1 MTILEASAL
10 QVEGS
15 AAATGRN
22 ARAPAAR
29 PTQWSF
35 RRVRAR
41 ERPQVE
47 DFIRRRFVR
56 AYRARLAKLMP
67 ALMALYR
74 GAEIAAACGLR
85 HAAGER
91 LLLETYLDDPVEV
104 ALSASAGTRVNRH
117 DILEVG
123 NLAVARAGYARR
135 LIIHLTHHLH
145 AGGPTWVVFT
155 AVPALRNSFLS
166 LGIPL
171 IMLAAADGARLDP
184 AARAEWGSYYE
195 QSPQVTAV
203 NVGAAFETLCEAA
216 CTR

>member
-1 MTILEASAL
+1 M
-10 QVEGS
+10 
-15 AAATGRN
+15 
-22 ARAPAAR
+22 PAAR
-29 PTQWSF
+29 QPQWSF

-41 ERPQVE
+41 ERPHVE
-47 DFIRRRFVR
+47 EFIRRRFAR
-56 AYRARLAKLMP
+56 AYRARLSRLMP
-67 ALMALYR
+67 ALMVLFR

-91 LLLETYLDDPVEV
+91 LMLETYLDDPVEDV
-104 ALSASAGTRVNRH
+104 LSASAETAVDRH

-145 AGGPTWVVFT
+145 AGGPAWVVFT
-155 AVPALRNSFLS
+155 AVPALCNSFLG

-171 IMLAAADGARLDP
+171 IMLAAADGARLD
-184 AARAEWGSYYE
+184 AAVRAEWGSYYE

>member
-1 MTILEASAL
+1 MSILEVSAL
-10 QVEGS
+10 QFERG
-15 AAATGRN
+15 AAADGRS
-22 ARAPAAR
+22 ARTPAGLQ
-29 PTQWSF
+29 PQWSF

-41 ERPQVE
+41 ERLHIE
-47 DFIRRRFVR
+47 EFIRHRFAC
-56 AYRARLAKLMP
+56 AYRARLSRLMP

-74 GAEIAAACGLR
+74 GVEIAAACGLR

-91 LLLETYLDDPVEV
+91 LMLESYLDDPVEDV
-104 ALSASAGTRVNRH
+104 LSASADAVVGRH

-145 AGGPTWVVFT
+145 AGGPAWVVFT
-155 AVPALRNSFLS
+155 AVPALRNSFLG

-171 IMLAAADGARLDP
+171 IMLAAADGARLDA
-184 AARAEWGSYYE
+184 AAREEWGSYYK

>member
-15 AAATGRN
+15 AFSASRTV
-22 ARAPAAR
+22 RAPAAR
-29 PTQWSF
+29 RTQWSF
-35 RRVRAR
+35 QRVFAR

-47 DFIRRRFVR
+47 DFIRRRFLR
-56 AYRARLAKLMP
+56 AYRARLSRLMP

-85 HAAGER
+85 HAAGEK
-91 LLLETYLDDPVEV
+91 LFLETYLDDPVEDV
-104 ALSASAGTRVNRH
+104 LSASAGTRVDRH

-145 AGGPTWVVFT
+145 AGGPGWVVFT

-171 IMLAAADGARLDP
+171 IMLAAADGARLD
-184 AARAEWGSYYE
+184 ATARAEWGSYYE
-195 QSPQVTAV
+195 KSPQVTAV